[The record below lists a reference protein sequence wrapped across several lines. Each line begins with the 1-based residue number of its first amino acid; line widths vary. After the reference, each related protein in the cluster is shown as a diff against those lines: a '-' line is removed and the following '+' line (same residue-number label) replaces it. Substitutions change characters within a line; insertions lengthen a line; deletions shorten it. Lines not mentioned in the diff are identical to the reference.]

1 MAGGEYR
8 NRIVDL
14 EGWRT
19 IPSLLYKK
27 ITMKNSALILFAIWI
42 LFAILDIVALF
53 VNMPLAFSIIF
64 AILNGTVVLGS
75 IPIFIQEFKDRK
87 YRKYLDA

>member
-1 MAGGEYR
+1 
-8 NRIVDL
+8 
-14 EGWRT
+14 
-19 IPSLLYKK
+19 
-27 ITMKNSALILFAIWI
+27 MKNSTLILFAVWI

-87 YRKYLDA
+87 YRKYLDAWVVVAMGQTSGRNIRECFSRV

>member
-1 MAGGEYR
+1 MVGGEYR
-8 NRIVDL
+8 NSIVDL

-19 IPSLLYKK
+19 TPSLLYKK
-27 ITMKNSALILFAIWI
+27 ITMKNSTLILFAVWI
-42 LFAILDIVALF
+42 VFAILDIVALF